1 MFDNGVV
8 TSEKRDNYEET
19 QLRQR
24 NGRKNNSIL
33 SYEIDIDII
42 KDILHSSRGHKV
54 FLR

>member
-33 SYEIDIDII
+33 SRFTGDFGTMIN
-42 KDILHSSRGHKV
+42 
-54 FLR
+54 